1 MDSHKLHEHI
11 FGTYISLRYGIAA
24 LAFLY
29 PILLY
34 AVGRFVYGIELE
46 NTLSHYYFS
55 LAADDPTM
63 RIFPMRAWFVG
74 LLFSIGVLL
83 YLYKGFTVKENIA
96 LNIAGLSA
104 VIVALVPMDYECWP
118 NCGSINLHGVS
129 AVILFLSI
137 AYVSLVCTKS
147 TLTYLNDKQL
157 EASFLKKYR
166 MLGALLVASP
176 VVALIIT
183 FFTQDME
190 KYVFFVEL
198 AGIWAF
204 ALYWLLKSQEM
215 SISNAERIVLMGKH
229 NANIRAK
236 RGMESRNL

>member
-1 MDSHKLHEHI
+1 MGSHKLHKHI

-29 PILLY
+29 PVLLY
-34 AVGRFVYGIELE
+34 AIGRFVYGIDLE

-55 LAADDPTM
+55 LAKDDPTM
-63 RIFPMRAWFVG
+63 RAFPMRAWFVG

-96 LNIAGLSA
+96 LNIAGVSA
-104 VIVALVPMDYECWP
+104 ITVALVPMDYECWP

-129 AVILFLSI
+129 AFMLFLSI
-137 AYVSLVCTKS
+137 AYVSLVCTKG
-147 TLTYLNDKQL
+147 TLIYLNDKPL

-183 FFTQDME
+183 FFIHDMQ
-190 KYVFFVEL
+190 KYVFFVE
-198 AGIWAF
+198 AVGIWAF
-204 ALYWLLKSQEM
+204 SLFWLLKSQEM
-215 SISNAERIVLMGKH
+215 SISNAERIALMGKH
-229 NANIRAK
+229 HADV
-236 RGMESRNL
+236 